1 MGSARIRR
9 NMKVGKGASDLS
21 NLRFRRN
28 KEDEMDVPKIPLE
41 DFKIPSSE
49 YASELDI
56 KNEYEGALE
65 FGVIGAGQCGG
76 RLVKSFYD
84 LGYKK
89 AIAINTAVS
98 DLNPLEIPDNQKLK
112 IGGEGSGKDMTKGE
126 KAAEEAYQMIFD
138 KMKQVFGTVDKVI
151 VSVGFGGGTG
161 AGGLSTIIKVA
172 QKYLEFLGSKNPKT
186 DVVVVAALPTG
197 GELSSKLV
205 KENTQ
210 KITATMFK
218 AAKVAA
224 VGPILLIDNS
234 KIERLYRGIPPKL
247 FWKTIN
253 DTITGLFQMFNYLA
267 TQESG
272 YSTFDA
278 EDYKVLMKTPGL
290 SVLGVTSVDLGET
303 KLSQALQDNFK
314 KTLLASR
321 VDYAT
326 ASKAACIV
334 CAGKTTMESVP
345 MDEFNYGFDTIA
357 HLIGNATVY
366 RGLYEIESE
375 GVRAYTMIAG
385 LSGV

>member
-1 MGSARIRR
+1 MR
-9 NMKVGKGASDLS
+9 VGKGVFDP
-21 NLRFRRN
+21 NYRRFRRN
-28 KEDEMDVPKIPLE
+28 KEDESMDVPKIPLE
-41 DFKIPSSE
+41 DFKVPSSE

-76 RLVKSFYD
+76 RIVKSFYD
-84 LGYKK
+84 IGYKK
-89 AIAINTAVS
+89 SIAINTAVS
-98 DLNPLEIPDNQKLK
+98 DLNPLDIPENQKLK
-112 IGGEGSGKDMTKGE
+112 IGGEGSGKDMEKGE
-126 KAAEEAYQMIFD
+126 KAAAEGYQRIFD
-138 KMKQVFGTVDKVI
+138 KMKQVFGTVDKII

-161 AGGLSTIIKVA
+161 AGGLRTVIEVA

-186 DVVVVAALPTG
+186 DVIVIAALPTG
-197 GELSSKLV
+197 GELSSKLI
-205 KENTQ
+205 KENTE
-210 KITATMFK
+210 KIADTMFK

-234 KIERLYRGIPPKL
+234 KIERLYRGIPPKQ
-247 FWKTIN
+247 FWTTIN

-272 YSTFDA
+272 YTTFDA
-278 EDYKVLMKTPGL
+278 EDYKALLKTPGL
-290 SVLGVTSVDLGET
+290 AVLGVTSVDLAET

-321 VDYAT
+321 VDYNT
-326 ASKAACIV
+326 AQKAACIV
-334 CAGKTTMESVP
+334 CADNATMESVP

-366 RGLYEIESE
+366 RGLYEIESP
-375 GVRAYTMIAG
+375 GVRAYTMISG
-385 LSGV
+385 LVNA